1 LTLLTTWPE
10 SGPGTVLRRTTDPA
24 EIDAVLAPAGVRY
37 EQWPLREGP
46 EEPDPEAVLRAYG
59 DAVDGL
65 VAAEGF
71 ATVDVVGLRPR
82 KDLGWRLTAK
92 AERKKFLMEHT
103 HDDDDEV
110 RFFVA
115 GAGAFY
121 LHIDREVHA
130 VLCEAGDLLGVPRGT
145 RHWFDMGASPSFTV
159 IRFFHEEDGW
169 VGNFTG
175 SDIALKFPDFDAL
188 MATRGTSVLGVG
200 Q

>member
-1 LTLLTTWPE
+1 MTLLTTWPE
-10 SGPGTVLRRTTDPA
+10 SGPDAVIHRTTDPV
-24 EIDAVLAPAGVRY
+24 EIAAVLAPAGVRY
-37 EQWPLREGP
+37 EQWPLCGEV
-46 EEPDPEAVLRAYG
+46 PDDPAPEAVMSAYR

-65 VAAEGF
+65 VAAEAF
-71 ATVDVVGLRPR
+71 ANVDVVGLRPR

-92 AERKKFLMEHT
+92 AERKKFLSEHT

-121 LHIDREVHA
+121 LHVERTVHA
-130 VLCEAGDLLGVPRGT
+130 VLCEAGDLLNVPRGT
-145 RHWFDMGASPSFTV
+145 KHWFDMGSSPSFTI
-159 IRFFHEEDGW
+159 IRFFHEEGGW

-188 MATRGTSVLGVG
+188 VAARGVVV
-200 Q
+200 

>member
-1 LTLLTTWPE
+1 MTLLITWPDA
-10 SGPGTVLRRTTDPA
+10 GPDTVVRRTTEPA
-24 EIDAVLAPAGVRY
+24 EIAAALAPAGVRY
-37 EQWPLREGP
+37 EQWALRDDLP
-46 EEPDPEAVLRAYG
+46 EDPDPATVLNAYRHEV
-59 DAVDGL
+59 DAL
-65 VAAEGF
+65 AAAEEF
-71 ATVDVVGLRPR
+71 ATIDVVGLRPR

-92 AERKKFLMEHT
+92 AERKKFLSEHT

-121 LHIDREVHA
+121 LHVGSDVHA

-145 RHWFDMGASPSFTV
+145 KHWFDMGAAPSYTV
-159 IRFFHEEDGW
+159 IRFFHDEDGW

-188 MATRGTSVLGVG
+188 MATRMTMA